1 MKKCIC
7 LLSFLMLCMIVN
19 AQIQKMN
26 TEVLVVGGSTGG
38 TAAGIQSARSG
49 AKTLIV
55 EQTNW
60 LGGMLTTA
68 GVSCTDGNNDLPSG
82 IWEEFRQALYRHY
95 KTNNLFAGW
104 VSETCFEPHVGDSI
118 FKAWTANEK
127 NLHVTYGWY
136 FDKVLK
142 QGNKVTGAAFINNK
156 GDKLEVSATVT
167 IDATDLG
174 DVFADAGAA
183 YDLGTEDSTQSG
195 EKIAPGKSNVIQD
208 LTWAATLR
216 DYGKGADKTIP
227 APAGYDATK
236 YYCSTSEGHCNNKP
250 YAANTQKVLAYGKLR
265 VQKGSA
271 DKYMLNWPAHGNDYY
286 LNVVDMKPFDREKEY
301 VKAKNQTL
309 GFIHFLQTELQQKH
323 IGLAEDEMDQGMA
336 FIPYNR
342 EGRRVRGVIR
352 FNIDHIKA
360 PYSYHLYRTGIAV
373 GDYPV
378 DHHHAQYPGKVPPI
392 PFPRV
397 PSFTIPLGALIP
409 EIVDGLIVCEK
420 GISVSNIANGTTRL
434 QPVVLLTGQ
443 AAGIIAAK
451 SIEDGKDPRKVS
463 VREVQDALLK
473 RKCYLQPFVDVKT
486 TDPAWE
492 AIQRMGAMGILK
504 GVGKSMGWANKT
516 YFYPDSAVNRQ
527 EIREAFSSL
536 FPGLVVDS
544 KNKIVNIPFLIGLI
558 NSLNQYIHVNGKEAR
573 NIIFINS
580 YLIHDISARDFES
593 AGLKNYDPLRS
604 LTKKEFALLL
614 YSHILFWDFV
624 EKDYSGNVF
633 LK

>member
-1 MKKCIC
+1 MKKCLS
-7 LLSFLMLCMIVN
+7 LLSLLMLCLLLN
-19 AQIQKMN
+19 AQVQKMN

-55 EQTNW
+55 EQTYW
-60 LGGMLTTA
+60 LGGMLTAA
-68 GVSCTDGNNDLPSG
+68 GVSCTDGNNDLRSG
-82 IWEEFRQALYRHY
+82 IWEEFRQALYSHY

-127 NLHVTYGWY
+127 NLQVIYGWY

-142 QGNKVTGAAFINNK
+142 QGNRVTGAAFTNNK

-195 EKIAPGKSNVIQD
+195 EKIAPGKSNMIQD

-227 APAGYDATK
+227 EPAGYDATK
-236 YYCSTSEGHCNNKP
+236 YYCSTSDAPCNNKP
-250 YAANTQKVLAYGKLR
+250 YAANTQKVLDYGKLH

-286 LNVVDMKPFDREKEY
+286 LNVVEMKPFEREKEY

-309 GFIHFLQTELQQKH
+309 GFIHFLQTVLKQKH

-342 EGRRVRGVIR
+342 EGRRVRGKIR
-352 FNIDHIKA
+352 FNIDHISH
-360 PYSYHLYRTGIAV
+360 PYTYHLYRTGIAV

-378 DHHHAQYPGKVPPI
+378 DHHHAQYPGKIPPI
-392 PFPRV
+392 PFPKI
-397 PSFTIPLGALIP
+397 PSFSIPMGALIP
-409 EIVDGLIVCEK
+409 ETIDGLIVCEK
-420 GISVSNIANGTTRL
+420 GISVSNIVNGTTRL

-451 SIEDGKDPRKVS
+451 SIEHRKDPRNVS

-473 RKCYLQPFVDVKT
+473 AKCYLQPLVDVKT
-486 TDPAWE
+486 DDPAWE
-492 AIQRMGAMGILK
+492 AIQRMSAMGILK
-504 GVGKSMGWANKT
+504 GTGKSMGWSNKT
-516 YFYPDSAVNRQ
+516 YFYPDSAVNMQ
-527 EIREAFSSL
+527 EIREALSSL
-536 FPGLVVDS
+536 FPGIVIDS
-544 KNKIVNIPFLIGLI
+544 KNKMVNIPFLIGVI
-558 NSLNQYIHVNGKEAR
+558 NSLNQYIHRNGKETQ
-573 NIIFINS
+573 NIIFIKS
-580 YLIHDISARDFES
+580 YLIYDISARDFES
-593 AGLKNYDPLRS
+593 AGLKNYDPQRS

-614 YSHILFWDFV
+614 YNHILFWNFV

-633 LK
+633 LR